1 MDGLTYQQILA
12 EQYEENARNILA
24 FQQTEYEHVQDEQ
37 YEING
42 HNYQI
47 QHGNP
52 IVDPDAY
59 KQFAGNRNDEEDVIK
74 PQIFE
79 DKSKLS
85 VRYSKDVKTNVFNID
100 SRFRAYV
107 TPGAGVDPALTSG
120 TGTNAA
126 LSQYLASLSPTSV
139 SNASHFVFRFQ
150 RQVRNAISIKLSS
163 LELPNVFDN
172 FSSVRGNTKFRV
184 KRSVDSTYQI
194 VDIAPNNPD
203 GSANPKYYPTSS
215 LIVSAI
221 NTSLTLLG
229 STYTTLTC
237 SLNSEGYVTFQNNS
251 STTFNF
257 DFASSPLISPELF
270 VPGGTQ
276 ELDTTYKYAQPQVF
290 DVLGLALGFG
300 KRQFGSLN
308 AIATLGPSSTLTA
321 EFLPDLNSDD
331 YIYLAINDY
340 NTVIP
345 QTVNNT
351 FFTVFAK
358 IPITVN
364 KGQMIIDSES
374 VNTTTKTYRF
384 LQPTNIQQ
392 LDIQLLDRAGVEL
405 SFDNDYSMT
414 LEIEEVI
421 SQALYEKLRE
431 M

>member
-12 EQYEENARNILA
+12 QQYEENARDLLA
-24 FQQTEYEHVQDEQ
+24 FQQTEYQDVEDTQ
-37 YEING
+37 VYEVNE
-42 HNYQI
+42 HNYQTERGR
-47 QHGNP
+47 Q
-52 IVDPDAY
+52 IVDPEAY
-59 KQFAGNRNDEEDVIK
+59 GKFAGNRNDEEDIIR
-74 PQIFE
+74 PQTFE

-107 TPGAGVDPALTSG
+107 TPGPGVDPSLTTGS
-120 TGTNAA
+120 GTNAGIA
-126 LSQYLASLSPTSV
+126 QYLAALTPTATSI
-139 SNASHFVFRFQ
+139 ASHFVFRFQ
-150 RQVRNAISIKLSS
+150 RQIRNAISIKLSS
-163 LELPNVFDN
+163 LELPNVFAN

-184 KRSVDSTYQI
+184 KKSTDSTYQI
-194 VDIAPNNPD
+194 VDIAPTNPD
-203 GSANPKYYPTSS
+203 GSVNAKYYPTTN

-221 NTSLTLLG
+221 NSSLTSLG
-229 STYTTLTC
+229 SPYTTITC
-237 SLNSEGYVTFQNNS
+237 ASNSDGYITFQNNS
-251 STTFNF
+251 GTTFNF

-276 ELDTTYKYAQPQVF
+276 VLDTTFKYAQPQIF
-290 DVLGLALGFG
+290 DVLGLALGFS
-300 KRQFGSLN
+300 KTQTT
-308 AIATLGPSSTLTA
+308 TLAPSSTLTA
-321 EFLPDLNSDD
+321 NFLPDLNSDD
-331 YIYLAINDY
+331 YIYISINDY
-340 NTVIP
+340 NTVNP

-358 IPITVN
+358 IPIGVN
-364 KGQMIIDSES
+364 KGQMIIDNES
-374 VNTTTKTYRF
+374 INTTTKTYRF

-392 LDIQLLDRAGVEL
+392 LEIQLLDRAGNIL